1 VSELDSLRG
10 LLPDAEIAALEVFLT
25 ECRSGAAARKTAV
38 ERALEQV
45 YRTAVDRGEAK
56 LKRPAPDPI

>member
-1 VSELDSLRG
+1 M
-10 LLPDAEIAALEVFLT
+10 PQ
-25 ECRSGAAARKTAV
+25 RSGGAKTAV

-45 YRTAVDRGEAK
+45 YRTAVDRGEAT